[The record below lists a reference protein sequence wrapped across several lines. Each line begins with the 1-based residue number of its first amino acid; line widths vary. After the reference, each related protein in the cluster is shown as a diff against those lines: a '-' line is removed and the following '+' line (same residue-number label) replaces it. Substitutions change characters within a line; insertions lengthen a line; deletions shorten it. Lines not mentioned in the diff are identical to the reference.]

1 MTTSVVRLGRPSKVD
16 VDLRTVPR
24 EVTDED
30 QRTYRELVSTELTP
44 DQIRVIEEPPSV
56 YERQRSV
63 LAVHWHQEFVP
74 LQHVRTR
81 VRALFPNKEEDLI
94 IPTQH
99 NVLSTWDG
107 FTGVEVDCYSAGF
120 NRKVQL
126 LIHFSNERIEGRGD
140 VFRAMLD
147 HTFKYRSGQLFE
159 FLDTLVD
166 PRFQDRVD
174 EAAQETWTEDDT
186 VEFAR
191 IHASRLKAMIEQ
203 AYAVTPPEMIKNKLL
218 RNYLDRFRGAYGDPL
233 IDHVQV
239 FLKAL
244 KAIVKRNFA
253 LDYFYR
259 TEEVIEEVRSLG
271 GCIVI
276 PHPEQ
281 FWPVLLDDLDID
293 GIEVWNPQSF
303 EYTEFLIE
311 VVGRKN
317 TARPRADRPILVTMG
332 DDCHMGEKVKDP
344 RHQDPIKAGREIG
357 VQPPWDD
364 LNVRKS
370 LIVSRADRSNLIREY
385 RARLS

>member
-16 VDLRTVPR
+16 VDLGTVPR

-44 DQIRVIEEPPSV
+44 EQIRVIEEPPRV

-81 VRALFPNKEEDLI
+81 VRALFPNMEEDLI

-99 NVLSTWDG
+99 NVLSTWEG

-203 AYAVTPPEMIKNKLL
+203 AYATTPPEMIKNKLL

-317 TARPRADRPILVTMG
+317 AARPRADRPILVTMG